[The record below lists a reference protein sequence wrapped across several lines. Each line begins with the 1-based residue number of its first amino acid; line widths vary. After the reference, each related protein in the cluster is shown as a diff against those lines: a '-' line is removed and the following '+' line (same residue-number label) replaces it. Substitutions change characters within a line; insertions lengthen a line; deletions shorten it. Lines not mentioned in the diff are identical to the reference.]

1 MIYCIALHKVQ
12 TITVEKADA
21 GTLDQCLGSLVI
33 SLYTKQQLSIY
44 IPAYSSGEFTPA
56 SLQECR

>member
-21 GTLDQCLGSLVI
+21 GTLDHCLGSLMFF
-33 SLYTKQQLSIY
+33 LYTKQQLSEHSY
-44 IPAYSSGEFTPA
+44 IHS
-56 SLQECR
+56 RI